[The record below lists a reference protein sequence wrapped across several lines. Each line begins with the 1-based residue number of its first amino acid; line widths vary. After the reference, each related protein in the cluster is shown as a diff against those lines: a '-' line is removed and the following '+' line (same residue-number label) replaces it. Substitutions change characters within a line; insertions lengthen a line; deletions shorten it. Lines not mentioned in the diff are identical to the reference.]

1 MEHRFSNLLGAT
13 LAYAMFELILPSPP
27 PRLIIKPREGD
38 MNDERS
44 KSSLDEII
52 GDTPQLRQMLQ
63 LTMKAAGADAPV
75 LILGEAGSGK
85 QLIAR
90 AVHRIS
96 ARRHEGFVTVN
107 CAPLGENSLG
117 PYIFGGGNDGKK
129 PGQLEV
135 ANKGILFLN
144 EIALTSLGVQSRL
157 LRLLERREFERMGS
171 THTIPANVRL
181 IASTKYDL
189 GERVAE
195 GTFHEDLYNQLN
207 IFPLKV
213 PSLRER
219 RDDIPLLAN
228 YFVQRFARRMNK
240 TIDSIPNG
248 IMSVLVN
255 SDWPGNI
262 RQLENLIER
271 SVVLAE
277 DSALRIPPTLMQLQ
291 S

>member
-1 MEHRFSNLLGAT
+1 
-13 LAYAMFELILPSPP
+13 MFELILQSPP

-44 KSSLDEII
+44 KSSLGEII
-52 GDTPQLRQMLQ
+52 GDTPQLKQVLQ
-63 LTMKAAGADAPV
+63 LAMKVGGTDAPV
-75 LILGEAGSGK
+75 LILGESGSGK
-85 QLIAR
+85 RLIAR

-96 ARRHEGFVTVN
+96 ARRHEGFVTAN
-107 CAPLGENSLG
+107 CAALGENSLE
-117 PYIFGGGNDGKK
+117 PYIFGGADEVKK

-144 EIALTSLGVQSRL
+144 EIALTSLGVQSKL
-157 LRLLERREFERMGS
+157 LRLLELREFERVGS

-181 IASTKYDL
+181 IVSTKFDL

-195 GTFHEDLYNQLN
+195 GTFHEALYNQLN
-207 IFPLKV
+207 IFPIKV

-219 RDDIPLLAN
+219 RDDIPLLVN
-228 YFVQRFARRMNK
+228 YFAQRFARRMNK
-240 TIDSIPNG
+240 KFDSIPNE
-248 IMSVLVN
+248 IMSMLVN

>member
-1 MEHRFSNLLGAT
+1 
-13 LAYAMFELILPSPP
+13 
-27 PRLIIKPREGD
+27 

-44 KSSLDEII
+44 RSSLDEII
-52 GDTPQLRQMLQ
+52 GDTPQLKQMLQ
-63 LTMKAAGADAPV
+63 LAMKVAGTDAPV
-75 LILGEAGSGK
+75 LVLGEAGSGK
-85 QLIAR
+85 RLIAR

-107 CAPLGENSLG
+107 CAALDENSVG
-117 PYIFGGGNDGKK
+117 TYIFGIGDQAEK

-144 EIALTSLGVQSRL
+144 EIALTPLGVQRKL
-157 LRLLERREFERMGS
+157 LRLLERREFERVGS
-171 THTIPANVRL
+171 TQTIPANVRL
-181 IASTKYDL
+181 IVSTKYDL

-195 GTFHEDLYNQLN
+195 GLFHEDLYNHLN
-207 IFPLKV
+207 IFPIRV
-213 PSLRER
+213 PPLRER

-240 TIDSIPNG
+240 TIDSIPDET
-248 IMSVLVN
+248 ISTLVN

-262 RQLENLIER
+262 RQLENMIER
-271 SVVLAE
+271 AVVLAE
-277 DSALRIPPTLMQLQ
+277 GSALRIPPTLMQLQ

>member
-1 MEHRFSNLLGAT
+1 
-13 LAYAMFELILPSPP
+13 
-27 PRLIIKPREGD
+27 
-38 MNDERS
+38 MNDQRS

-52 GDTPQLRQMLQ
+52 GDTPQLKQMLQ
-63 LTMKAAGADAPV
+63 LAMKVAGTDAPV

-85 QLIAR
+85 QLVAR

-107 CAPLGENSLG
+107 CAALGENSLG
-117 PYIFGGGNDGKK
+117 PYIFGGGDEVEK

-144 EIALTSLGVQSRL
+144 EIALTPLAVQSKL
-157 LRLLERREFERMGS
+157 LRLLERREFERVGS

-181 IASTKYDL
+181 IVSTKYDL

-207 IFPLKV
+207 IFPIRV
-213 PSLRER
+213 PPLRER

-228 YFVQRFARRMNK
+228 YFVQRFARRMDK
-240 TIDSIPNG
+240 TIDSIPNEL
-248 IMSVLVN
+248 MSTLVN

-271 SVVLAE
+271 AVILAE
-277 DSALRIPPTLMQLQ
+277 GSALRIPPTLMQLQ

>member
-1 MEHRFSNLLGAT
+1 
-13 LAYAMFELILPSPP
+13 
-27 PRLIIKPREGD
+27 
-38 MNDERS
+38 
-44 KSSLDEII
+44 
-52 GDTPQLRQMLQ
+52 MLQ
-63 LTMKAAGADAPV
+63 LAMKAAGTDAPV
-75 LILGEAGSGK
+75 LILGESGSGK
-85 QLIAR
+85 RLIAR

-107 CAPLGENSLG
+107 CAPMGGNSLG
-117 PYIFGGGNDGKK
+117 PYIFGGADEVEK

-144 EIALTSLGVQSRL
+144 EIALTPLGVQTKLR
-157 LRLLERREFERMGS
+157 RLLERREFERVGS
-171 THTIPANVRL
+171 THSIPANVRL
-181 IASTKYDL
+181 IVSTKYDL

-207 IFPLKV
+207 IFPIKV

-240 TIDSIPNG
+240 TIDSVPKE
-248 IMSVLVN
+248 IMSMLVN

>member
-1 MEHRFSNLLGAT
+1 
-13 LAYAMFELILPSPP
+13 
-27 PRLIIKPREGD
+27 

-52 GDTPQLRQMLQ
+52 GDTPQLKQMLQ
-63 LTMKAAGADAPV
+63 LAMKVAGTDAPV

-96 ARRHEGFVTVN
+96 ARRHESFVTVN
-107 CAPLGENSLG
+107 CPGLGENSLG
-117 PYIFGGGNDGKK
+117 PYIFGGGDEVEK

-135 ANKGILFLN
+135 ANKGILFLD
-144 EIALTSLGVQSRL
+144 EIALTPLGVQSRL
-157 LRLLERREFERMGS
+157 LRLLERREFERVGN

-195 GTFHEDLYNQLN
+195 GTFHEALYNQLN
-207 IFPLKV
+207 IFPIKV

-228 YFVQRFARRMNK
+228 YFVQRFARRMDK
-240 TIDSIPNG
+240 TIDSLPNET
-248 IMSVLVN
+248 MSTLVN

-271 SVVLAE
+271 AVVLAE
-277 DSALRIPPTLMQLQ
+277 GAALRFPPTLMQLQ

>member
-1 MEHRFSNLLGAT
+1 
-13 LAYAMFELILPSPP
+13 
-27 PRLIIKPREGD
+27 
-38 MNDERS
+38 MNDECSR
-44 KSSLDEII
+44 SSLDEIV
-52 GDTPQLRQMLQ
+52 GDTPQLKQMLQ
-63 LTMKAAGADAPV
+63 LAMKVAATDAPA

-85 QLIAR
+85 RLIAR
-90 AVHRIS
+90 AMHRIS

-107 CAPLGENSLG
+107 CAALDENSLG
-117 PYIFGGGNDGKK
+117 PYIFGRVDEVEK

-144 EIALTSLGVQSRL
+144 EIALTPLGVQSKL
-157 LRLLERREFERMGS
+157 LRLLERREFERVGS

-181 IASTKYDL
+181 VASTKYDL

-195 GTFHEDLYNQLN
+195 GMFHEDLYNQLN
-207 IFPLKV
+207 IFPIRV

-228 YFVQRFARRMNK
+228 HFVQRFARRMNK
-240 TIDSIPNG
+240 SIDSIPNE
-248 IMSVLVN
+248 IISTLVN

-271 SVVLAE
+271 AVVQAEGSV
-277 DSALRIPPTLMQLQ
+277 LRIPPN
-291 S
+291 

>member
-1 MEHRFSNLLGAT
+1 
-13 LAYAMFELILPSPP
+13 
-27 PRLIIKPREGD
+27 

-52 GDTPQLRQMLQ
+52 GDTPQLKQMLQ
-63 LTMKAAGADAPV
+63 LAMKAADTDAPV

-85 QLIAR
+85 RLIAR

-96 ARRHEGFVTVN
+96 ARRHEGFVSVN
-107 CAPLGENSLG
+107 CAALDENSLG
-117 PYIFGGGNDGKK
+117 PVIFGRGDEVKK

-157 LRLLERREFERMGS
+157 LRLLERREFERVGS

-181 IASTKYDL
+181 IVSTKFDV

-195 GTFHEDLYNQLN
+195 GTFHEALYNQLN
-207 IFPLKV
+207 IFPIKV

-228 YFVQRFARRMNK
+228 YFVQQFARRMNK
-240 TIDSIPNG
+240 TIDSIPHE
-248 IMSVLVN
+248 IMNTLIN
-255 SDWPGNI
+255 SDWPGNV

-271 SVVLAE
+271 SIVLAE
-277 DSALRIPPTLMQLQ
+277 DSGLRIPPTLMQLQ

>member
-1 MEHRFSNLLGAT
+1 
-13 LAYAMFELILPSPP
+13 
-27 PRLIIKPREGD
+27 
-38 MNDERS
+38 MNDQRS

-52 GDTPQLRQMLQ
+52 GDTPQLKQMLQ
-63 LTMKAAGADAPV
+63 LAMKVAGTDAPV

-85 QLIAR
+85 RLIAR

-96 ARRHEGFVTVN
+96 ARKHEGFVT
-107 CAPLGENSLG
+107 G
-117 PYIFGGGNDGKK
+117 PYIFGGGDEVEK

-144 EIALTSLGVQSRL
+144 EIALTPLAVQSKL
-157 LRLLERREFERMGS
+157 LRLLERREFERVGS

-181 IASTKYDL
+181 IVSTKYDL

-207 IFPLKV
+207 IFPIRV
-213 PSLRER
+213 PPLRER

-228 YFVQRFARRMNK
+228 YFVQRFARRMDK
-240 TIDSIPNG
+240 IIGSIPNE
-248 IMSVLVN
+248 IMSTLVN

-271 SVVLAE
+271 AVILAE
-277 DSALRIPPTLMQLQ
+277 GSALRIPPTLMQLQ

>member
-1 MEHRFSNLLGAT
+1 
-13 LAYAMFELILPSPP
+13 
-27 PRLIIKPREGD
+27 

-44 KSSLDEII
+44 RSSLDEII
-52 GDTPQLRQMLQ
+52 GDTPQLKQMLQ
-63 LTMKAAGADAPV
+63 LAMKAAGTDAPV

-85 QLIAR
+85 RLIAR

-96 ARRHEGFVTVN
+96 ARKHEGFVTVN
-107 CAPLGENSLG
+107 CAALNESSLG
-117 PYIFGGGNDGKK
+117 PYIFGRGDEAEK

-144 EIALTSLGVQSRL
+144 EIALTPLGVQSKL
-157 LRLLERREFERMGS
+157 LRLLERREFERVGS

-195 GTFHEDLYNQLN
+195 GMFHEPLYNQLN
-207 IFPLKV
+207 IFPIKV

-240 TIDSIPNG
+240 TIDSIPNE
-248 IMSVLVN
+248 IMSMLVN

-271 SVVLAE
+271 AVILAE
-277 DSALRIPPTLMQLQ
+277 GAALRFPAKLMQLQ

>member
-1 MEHRFSNLLGAT
+1 V
-13 LAYAMFELILPSPP
+13 
-27 PRLIIKPREGD
+27 
-38 MNDERS
+38 NDERSS

-52 GDTPQLRQMLQ
+52 GDTPQLKQMLH
-63 LTMKAAGADAPV
+63 LAMKVAVTDAPV

-85 QLIAR
+85 RLIAR

-107 CAPLGENSLG
+107 CAALDENSLG
-117 PYIFGGGNDGKK
+117 RYIFGCGNEVEKRGR
-129 PGQLEV
+129 LEV

-144 EIALTSLGVQSRL
+144 EIALIPLAIQTKL
-157 LRLLERREFERMGS
+157 LRLLERREFERVGGM
-171 THTIPANVRL
+171 HAIPANVRL
-181 IASTKYDL
+181 VVSTKYDL

-195 GTFHEDLYNQLN
+195 GMFLEGLYDQLN
-207 IFPLKV
+207 IFPIRV
-213 PSLRER
+213 PPLRER

-228 YFVQRFARRMNK
+228 YFVQRFARRMDK
-240 TIDSIPNG
+240 TIDSIPNET
-248 IMSVLVN
+248 MSTLVN

-271 SVVLAE
+271 TVVQAE
-277 DSALRIPPTLMQLQ
+277 GSALRIPTTTMQLQ

>member
-1 MEHRFSNLLGAT
+1 
-13 LAYAMFELILPSPP
+13 MFELILQSPP
-27 PRLIIKPREGD
+27 ARLIIKSREGD

-52 GDTPQLRQMLQ
+52 GDTPQLKQMLQ
-63 LTMKAAGADAPV
+63 LAMKAAGTDAPV
-75 LILGEAGSGK
+75 VILGEAGSGK
-85 QLIAR
+85 RLIAR

-107 CAPLGENSLG
+107 CAALGENSLG
-117 PYIFGGGNDGKK
+117 PYIFGGGDEVEK
-129 PGQLEV
+129 PGLLEV

-144 EIALTSLGVQSRL
+144 EIALTPLPVQSKL
-157 LRLLERREFERMGS
+157 LRLLERREFERVGS
-171 THTIPANVRL
+171 THTIRANVRL
-181 IASTKYDL
+181 IVSTKYDL

-207 IFPLKV
+207 IFPIRV
-213 PSLRER
+213 PPLRER

-228 YFVQRFARRMNK
+228 YFVQRFARRMDK
-240 TIDSIPNG
+240 TIPSIPNET
-248 IMSVLVN
+248 MSTLVN

-271 SVVLAE
+271 AVVLAE
-277 DSALRIPPTLMQLQ
+277 GSALRIPPTSMQLQ